1 MENRLLD
8 LIVGLFVL
16 IAGIVLF
23 YTAFEASSVHTNN
36 SQTSYELSASF
47 DDIGSLSV
55 RAPVRIAGVKVG
67 EVSGLSLDLDN
78 FKAVVTVSIYNKNN
92 NIPKDSSISIMTE
105 GLLGAK
111 YLSIMPGFVTEALKN
126 GDSFDNTHSAFIL
139 ENLIGKFLFKT

>member
-16 IAGIVLF
+16 VAALVLF
-23 YTAFEASSVHTNN
+23 YTAFEASSVHATN

-47 DDIGSLSV
+47 DDIGSLAI

-67 EVSGLSLDLDN
+67 EVSGLSLDRDN
-78 FKAVVTVSIYNKNN
+78 FKAVVTASIYNKNN

-111 YLSIMPGFVTEALKN
+111 YLSIMPGFATEVLKP